1 LQGDIGMRKSS
12 SVRGTRSEGKQQTRV
27 QAKANEWGASKNR
40 TARSF
45 STIEVSHLFDISK
58 ATLYRWEREGL
69 ISMPSRDWRNWRL
82 YTSTNITEIKTLI
95 RRRVVQ

>member
-1 LQGDIGMRKSS
+1 MRKSS
-12 SVRGTRSEGKQQTRV
+12 SAGDERPAGPRGTRVQT
-27 QAKANEWGASKNR
+27 KPSDWDSSKSSRN
-40 TARSF
+40 RSF

-82 YTSTNITEIKTLI
+82 YTATNISEIKTLI

>member
-1 LQGDIGMRKSS
+1 LQDDVGMKTSS
-12 SVRGTRSEGKQQTRV
+12 SSGGVRTGATGARSQIKATGWRAPN
-27 QAKANEWGASKNR
+27 AKP
-40 TARSF
+40 TRSF

-82 YTSTNITEIKTLI
+82 YTSTNISEIKTLI

>member
-1 LQGDIGMRKSS
+1 MRKSS
-12 SVRGTRSEGKQQTRV
+12 SSGDVSSAGSRRMRV
-27 QAKANEWGASKNR
+27 QTKANAWDGSKTSR
-40 TARSF
+40 SRSF

-82 YTSTNITEIKTLI
+82 YTSTNISEIKTLI

>member
-1 LQGDIGMRKSS
+1 MR
-12 SVRGTRSEGKQQTRV
+12 RRTTGV
-27 QAKANEWGASKNR
+27 QAKPNDWGSSKTR
-40 TARSF
+40 PSRSF

-82 YTSTNITEIKTLI
+82 YTSTNISEIKTLI

>member
-1 LQGDIGMRKSS
+1 MKSS
-12 SVRGTRSEGKQQTRV
+12 SSSAGVRSGATGARSQTKAAGWRSPN
-27 QAKANEWGASKNR
+27 AKP
-40 TARSF
+40 TRSF

-82 YTSTNITEIKTLI
+82 YTSTNISEIKTLI

>member
-1 LQGDIGMRKSS
+1 MRKSS
-12 SVRGTRSEGKQQTRV
+12 SLEGARSAGRRGTQVQT
-27 QAKANEWGASKNR
+27 KPNDWGSSKTR
-40 TARSF
+40 TSRSF

-82 YTSTNITEIKTLI
+82 YTSTNISEIKTLI

>member
-1 LQGDIGMRKSS
+1 MRKSS
-12 SVRGTRSEGKQQTRV
+12 SAGEVRSAGSRGTQVQTKPDR
-27 QAKANEWGASKNR
+27 WDASKTTRN
-40 TARSF
+40 RSF

-82 YTSTNITEIKTLI
+82 YTSTNISEIKTLI

>member
-1 LQGDIGMRKSS
+1 M
-12 SVRGTRSEGKQQTRV
+12 RV
-27 QAKANEWGASKNR
+27 QTKANAWDGSKTGR
-40 TARSF
+40 SRSF

-82 YTSTNITEIKTLI
+82 YTSTNISEIKTLI